1 VPGTKTERPK
11 ARRILLIED
20 DVALVAL
27 VSKALSARGYD
38 VQIAK
43 DGLEGLKKVDKSPP
57 DLLIVDIMMPQLDGM
72 TLVRAIKGHRET
84 RHIPV
89 IFLTAKSDSR
99 SVVEGI
105 NLGAKFY
112 ITKPFSIEDLLSK
125 VQRALRP
132 Q

>member
-1 VPGTKTERPK
+1 MPGTRTERPR

-27 VSKALSARGYD
+27 LSKALSARGYD

-43 DGLEGLKKVDKSPP
+43 DGLEGLTKVDKSPP

-72 TLVRAIKGHRET
+72 TLVRAIKSHRET
-84 RHIPV
+84 RHVPV

>member
-1 VPGTKTERPK
+1 
-11 ARRILLIED
+11 LIED

-27 VSKALSARGYD
+27 VSKALTAHGYE
-38 VQIAK
+38 VEVAT
-43 DGLEGLKKVDKSPP
+43 DGLDGLKKLDQNPPNLLVVD
-57 DLLIVDIMMPQLDGM
+57 VMMQKLDGM
-72 TLVRAIKGHRET
+72 TLVRAIKQHRET

-89 IFLTAKSDSR
+89 IFLTAKSDSK

-112 ITKPFSIEDLLSK
+112 ITKPFSLEDLLSK